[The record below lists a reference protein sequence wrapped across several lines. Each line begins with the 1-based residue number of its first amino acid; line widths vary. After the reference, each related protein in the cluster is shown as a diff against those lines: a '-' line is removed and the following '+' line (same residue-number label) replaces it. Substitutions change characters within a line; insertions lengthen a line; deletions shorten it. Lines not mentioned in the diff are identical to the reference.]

1 MLPFAALTEG
11 IFKQVRSIMTD
22 DPARPAPAGPARAGG
37 APPEPPTPAAAGKDP
52 SPEDPA
58 KAVAEKLEASKI
70 KRVDELSGLARSAWF
85 TLLGALAFAAVTLL
99 SVEHADVLLDNRMI
113 QLPIVNLPVPTRLF
127 LTLGP
132 VVLAVLYFNLHLY
145 LIKLWHAFH
154 YAPAD
159 RPAADPPDPAQPGW
173 RLADHI
179 QPWLVNDYALT
190 LKHGSNP
197 RDRSRS
203 FLRNRITLFTVWWAT
218 PFVLAWMW
226 CKSLLV
232 REAWIT
238 VPVLVCLALVMLIG
252 AHSWLEAR
260 RQLGDPD
267 RHRPWRVANVGTAVT
282 AIVMALFAGA
292 TWITFHPEDP
302 RIAAAA
308 ATPDAAPASWT
319 EAAVEAVVTPLHRPL
334 DIDRRDVVGING
346 SLPPFAFQ
354 REEYR
359 QAWCKIVGVPL
370 DLCAK
375 PPGATDIAT
384 NTLIVDRQRHCQE
397 QEVVRGLETYR
408 KCNAYFAEL
417 DRRFELDW
425 LGVRRQAL
433 AKVTRVSLDGMRL
446 SGMAAA
452 GANLTRADLER
463 TDLARAAMPEVSLEG
478 ATLKGATLARADAH
492 GGNLA
497 LVNLTGA
504 DAQSLNLESAQL
516 AGATLRGADLGD
528 ALLRGADLTDANLSG
543 ADLTGA
549 DLRWARLTRARFDGA
564 ILSGAKLTGAIGL
577 TAGQLATAVGTP
589 ATEFGVSNTIDDAG
603 NYPTGAFE
611 VADCWPTLPAA
622 AAQLQADFAGEQA
635 QFPAVHARLAAVY
648 TPYLCEEGRAHAFVG
663 VSSGRRHVAP
673 EGNVDRRAPQP
684 PTWPRG
690 KERVWPVIAL
700 HWQKDDEVMP

>member
-1 MLPFAALTEG
+1 
-11 IFKQVRSIMTD
+11 MTD
-22 DPARPAPAGPARAGG
+22 DPARPAPGDPAQAGD
-37 APPEPPTPAAAGKDP
+37 APPEPAPVDAARKDP
-52 SPEDPA
+52 SAEDA
-58 KAVAEKLEASKI
+58 AQAAAEKLEASTI

-85 TLLGALAFAAVTLL
+85 SLLGALAFAAVTLL

-132 VVLAVLYFNLHLY
+132 IVLTVLYFNLHLY
-145 LIKLWHAFH
+145 LIKLWHAFRH
-154 YAPAD
+154 APAD
-159 RPAADPPDPAQPGW
+159 RPAAEPPDPARPGW
-173 RLADHI
+173 RLADNI

-190 LKHGSNP
+190 LKHDSNP

-232 REAWIT
+232 REAWTT
-238 VPVLVCLALVMLIG
+238 VPVLVCIALVLLIG
-252 AHSWLEAR
+252 THSWLEAR
-260 RQLGDPD
+260 RQLADPK
-267 RHRPWRVANVGTAVT
+267 RHRPWRLANVGTVVT
-282 AIVMALFAGA
+282 ALVMALFAGA

-308 ATPDAAPASWT
+308 AAPGATPPAWT
-319 EAAVEAVVTPLHRPL
+319 EAPVAAAVARLNRPL
-334 DIDRRDVVGING
+334 DIDRRDVVEISG

-359 QAWCKIVGVPL
+359 QAWCKIVDVPL
-370 DLCAK
+370 DLCARSA
-375 PPGATDIAT
+375 GATDIAT
-384 NTLIVDRQRHCQE
+384 NALIVDRQRHCRE

-408 KCNAYFAEL
+408 KCNAHFAEL

-446 SGMAAA
+446 SGMSAA

-463 TDLARAAMPEVSLEG
+463 TDLALAAMAEVSLEG
-478 ATLKGATLARADAH
+478 ATLKGATLTRADAH
-492 GGNLA
+492 GGNLGLA
-497 LVNLTGA
+497 NLTGA
-504 DAQSLNLESAQL
+504 DAQGLNLESAQL
-516 AGATLRGADLGD
+516 AGATLRGANLSE
-528 ALLRGADLTDANLSG
+528 AVLRGADLTDANLSG

-564 ILSGAKLTGAIGL
+564 ILSDTKLTGAIGL
-577 TAGQLATAVGTP
+577 TAAQLGMAVGTP
-589 ATEFGVSNTIDDAG
+589 GTAFGVSNTIDDAG

-611 VADCWPTLPAA
+611 VADCWPALPAA

-635 QFPAVHARLAAVY
+635 QFPAAHARLAAVY
-648 TPYLCEEGRAHAFVG
+648 APYLCQGRAPAFVG

-673 EGNVDRRAPQP
+673 EGNVDRRAPQAP
-684 PTWPRG
+684 PWPPG
-690 KERVWPVIAL
+690 KVRAWPEIAL
-700 HWQKDDEVMP
+700 HWQVDDDGVMP